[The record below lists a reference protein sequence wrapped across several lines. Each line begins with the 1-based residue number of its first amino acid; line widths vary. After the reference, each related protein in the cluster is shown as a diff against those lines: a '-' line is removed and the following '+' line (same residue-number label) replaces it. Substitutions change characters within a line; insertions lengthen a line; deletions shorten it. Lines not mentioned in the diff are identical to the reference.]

1 MIYLSLS
8 HSCFDTMEKSA
19 KNDILI
25 NVRICRYTI
34 EFQELS
40 CTKIVSIE
48 ACGYYIN
55 QL

>member
-1 MIYLSLS
+1 MLEYVG
-8 HSCFDTMEKSA
+8 
-19 KNDILI
+19 N
-25 NVRICRYTI
+25 TI

-55 QL
+55 QV